1 MGKFPYLKAILVQN
15 KLDLESTRQV
25 SSFELKEYLESNK
38 SLDSQEISIK
48 NGDNIQELLKKI
60 NAAVNESKNEL
71 PSNIVSESV
80 VKKAN
85 LMNEQG
91 ALSFILIGDSTVGKT
106 CFLNRYFKNQFTET
120 FLSTIGID
128 KEIKNVRVGNDNY
141 KLTVWDTAGQ
151 ERFRCLPKKYYQN
164 ADGVLLLFDVTNE
177 ETFTSVSNWMKDV
190 KDNSNKTISADANAQ
205 SDISLYLIGNKID
218 KEGRV
223 ITREKAEEM
232 AKSLGMKYFEV
243 SCKINMNIP
252 EVMARMIMEC
262 HMKANHIDNCFKLQP
277 VKKGDDK
284 KKKGYLHRKHK
295 RNSATSILENIVDN
309 ENNIDINN
317 SNNNNLNNSNINN
330 NNERM
335 QKPRRRKKS
344 SSSHNTENKENNN
357 NKTTVMR
364 KMTREHKPK
373 IIEDLGYIDKDVI
386 KGKSNPLF
394 RAVNKVCE
402 KGMIK
407 MRKIQYYS
415 FFYNNSAKPGELS
428 LSKIEKNIRE
438 YKYQSTYEFIMDLRK
453 LWNNFLK
460 IYETQNEIKE
470 KVCEMARKS
479 EQLYCELESIN
490 IEKVELEDLNKK
502 VDNLEKKL
510 REIKGNG
517 MTLGAGFNL
526 KKII

>member
-1 MGKFPYLKAILVQN
+1 MKELIGNIEMGKFPYLKAILVQN

-277 VKKGDDK
+277 VKKGEDK
-284 KKKGYLHRKHK
+284 KKKGCCK
-295 RNSATSILENIVDN
+295 
-309 ENNIDINN
+309 
-317 SNNNNLNNSNINN
+317 
-330 NNERM
+330 
-335 QKPRRRKKS
+335 
-344 SSSHNTENKENNN
+344 
-357 NKTTVMR
+357 
-364 KMTREHKPK
+364 
-373 IIEDLGYIDKDVI
+373 
-386 KGKSNPLF
+386 
-394 RAVNKVCE
+394 
-402 KGMIK
+402 
-407 MRKIQYYS
+407 
-415 FFYNNSAKPGELS
+415 
-428 LSKIEKNIRE
+428 
-438 YKYQSTYEFIMDLRK
+438 
-453 LWNNFLK
+453 
-460 IYETQNEIKE
+460 
-470 KVCEMARKS
+470 
-479 EQLYCELESIN
+479 
-490 IEKVELEDLNKK
+490 
-502 VDNLEKKL
+502 
-510 REIKGNG
+510 
-517 MTLGAGFNL
+517 
-526 KKII
+526 